1 MIDAR
6 RFVCS
11 AALASCLAAC
21 SSPEMP
27 GASDDTAGQPDAGT
41 DPDATPDA
49 AIPPLSTAP
58 QLLAGGLY
66 PRAILA
72 SNGYIYA
79 SLVTTQPNGVFG
91 GSIFESTDDGLTFTR
106 VGGIDDPILNTGNCC
121 ATLYELPRA
130 LGELPAGTLLW
141 ATSVGQ
147 QSDTNYMS
155 IVMWAS
161 TDHGRTWTRQSTIV
175 TATVPR
181 RCGNTSCGL
190 WEPELSMLD
199 DGTLV
204 CHFSDETSAAH
215 SQYLAVRRTTNGV
228 DWSASSAT
236 VAPSNEAARPG
247 MATVRR
253 MPNGTF
259 VMAYEVCGT
268 DACNVHVRH
277 SADGWSWGNPNDLGA
292 IPRTVDGR
300 FFRHAPTLAFD
311 PTYGANGRFFLVGQ
325 LAIGGTPAENG
336 SIVLANTESAT
347 HGWYA
352 LDAPVPV
359 PDAYDNFCP
368 NYSSPL
374 LPLDHGLAV
383 LEIATRWDGNACNAY
398 FARGPLR
405 GTGDATG
412 IADGS
417 RYRLVS
423 VMSSLCL
430 DVSGGSSAPGTAIQ
444 QWTCNENAAQNWTFE
459 QAADGTFALR
469 SQISGLCL
477 AVAGDPA
484 AAGSAIQQQPC
495 DGGPA
500 QAWRVENLGRS
511 TYRLVHAGNDL
522 CLDVS
527 GGSVT
532 AGASIQQWTC
542 NDLSP
547 QIWHAEPR

>member
-1 MIDAR
+1 M
-6 RFVCS
+6 
-11 AALASCLAAC
+11 LLAAGC
-21 SSPEMP
+21 SFRATPH
-27 GASDDTAGQPDAGT
+27 AGGDAGHLG
-41 DPDATPDA
+41 DA
-49 AIPPLSTAP
+49 ATADGAADAAPVLPPLSTAP

-66 PRAILA
+66 PRAILG
-72 SNGYIYA
+72 SNGFIYA
-79 SLVTTQPNGVFG
+79 SLVTGQPNGVFG
-91 GSIFESTDDGLTFTR
+91 GSIFESQDDGLTFTR

-121 ATLYELPRA
+121 ATLYQLPRA
-130 LGELPAGTLLW
+130 LGALPAGTLLW

-147 QSDTNYMS
+147 NSPTNYMS

-161 TDHGRTWTRQSTIV
+161 TDLGRTWQRESTVV
-175 TATVPR
+175 TASVPR
-181 RCGNTSCGL
+181 TCGGTSCGL

-215 SQYLAVRRTTNGV
+215 SQYLVERRTSNGI
-228 DWSASSAT
+228 DWSASSPT
-236 VAPSNEAARPG
+236 VAPSDEAGRPG

-259 VMAYEVCGT
+259 VMSYEVCGT
-268 DACNVHVRH
+268 DACNVHVR
-277 SADGWSWGNPNDLGA
+277 SSPDGWSWGDANDLGA
-292 IPRTVDGR
+292 IPTTVDGR

-311 PTYGANGRFFLVGQ
+311 PTIGANGRFFLVGQ
-325 LAIGGTPAENG
+325 LAIGGTAAENG
-336 SIVLANTESAT
+336 SILLANTESAT
-347 HGWYA
+347 HGWYE

-374 LPLDHGLAV
+374 LPLDGGLAV
-383 LEIATRWDGNACNAY
+383 LEIATRYDGTACDAY

-412 IADGS
+412 IADQQ
-417 RYRLVS
+417 RARLVG
-423 VMSSLCL
+423 VMSGMCL
-430 DVSGGSSAPGTAIQ
+430 DVTGGSTAPGTAIQ
-444 QWTCNENAAQNWTFE
+444 QYPCNDNAAQAWTFE
-459 QAADGTFALR
+459 HTAGGAFALR

-477 AVAGDPA
+477 AVAGDPT
-484 AAGSAIQQQPC
+484 AAGSPIEQQPC

-500 QAWRVENLGRS
+500 QAWTVENVGRGY
-511 TYRLVHAGNDL
+511 YRLVHAGSSL

-532 AGASIQQWTC
+532 AGTPIQQWTC

-547 QIWHAEPR
+547 QIWHVEPQ